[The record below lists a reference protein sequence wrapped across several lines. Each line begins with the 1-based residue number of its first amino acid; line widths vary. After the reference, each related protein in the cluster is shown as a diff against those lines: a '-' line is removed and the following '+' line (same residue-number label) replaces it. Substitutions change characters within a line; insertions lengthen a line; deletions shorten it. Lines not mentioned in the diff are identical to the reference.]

1 VVARWHDAATV
12 ASNPLGDLVRSQS
25 IGPAAQLGACLT
37 GAALVFLFASCREG
51 STDAALVDAAR
62 AKAAPAE
69 REWRG
74 YLGGLASSQWSPL
87 TQVDRTNV
95 SQLEVAWTYGSGAP
109 DLGGLQIQVNPLV
122 AHGVLYGSSPNL
134 VLFALDAATGDELW
148 RFDPGSGSWAASAS
162 RGVAWWEEGDE
173 QRVLFGARNLL
184 FAVDARTGRPI
195 EAFGDGGRIDL
206 SDGLGRDLSSDM
218 MGVTITT
225 PVTVFEDLILVGGR
239 VNEIEGAAPGYVRA
253 FDARTGALRWTFR
266 TIPQPGEF
274 GYETWPPEAWKS
286 VGGAN
291 AWAGITVD
299 AERGLAFV
307 PTGSATPDF
316 YGGDRLGDNL
326 FANSLVAL
334 DARTGERV
342 WHQQLVR
349 HDVWDRDLPSP
360 PNLIELE
367 RGGSSVP
374 AVAQV
379 TKQGHT
385 YVFNRETGEPL
396 FPMREEPVVPSTIAG
411 EAVATSQPVPV
422 LPRPFVRQT
431 LTADLVSDRTPEV
444 QAALRERI
452 AKLRSGALYQP
463 PSTEGSILV
472 PGIDGGAEWGGAAWD
487 ASTQTLYVNANQVAS
502 ILQMVEMAGETE
514 LVGTAYL
521 GLCAS
526 CHGLDLEGD
535 GAGIPSLIGI
545 RDRMGFFEFHA
556 ILRDGRGRMPA
567 VGAVLPWYQRYA
579 VAWMLYD
586 LSEDDAPSRW
596 AEREGE
602 KRFAHAGYQS
612 FVDTEGL
619 PGSKPPWG
627 TLTAID
633 LSTGEHRWQIPLG
646 DYPQILESGE
656 SGLGS
661 ENYGG
666 PVVTAG
672 GLLFIA
678 ATPDSKIRAFDKDTG
693 KLLWE
698 DTLPF
703 AGFATPAVYE
713 ADGRQYVVVA
723 AGGGKLGR
731 PSGDVYVAYAL
742 PGDGR

>member
-1 VVARWHDAATV
+1 
-12 ASNPLGDLVRSQS
+12 
-25 IGPAAQLGACLT
+25 
-37 GAALVFLFASCREG
+37 
-51 STDAALVDAAR
+51 
-62 AKAAPAE
+62 
-69 REWRG
+69 
-74 YLGGLASSQWSPL
+74 
-87 TQVDRTNV
+87 
-95 SQLEVAWTYGSGAP
+95 
-109 DLGGLQIQVNPLV
+109 
-122 AHGVLYGSSPNL
+122 
-134 VLFALDAATGDELW
+134 
-148 RFDPGSGSWAASAS
+148 
-162 RGVAWWEEGDE
+162 
-173 QRVLFGARNLL
+173 
-184 FAVDARTGRPI
+184 
-195 EAFGDGGRIDL
+195 
-206 SDGLGRDLSSDM
+206 M
-218 MGVTITT
+218 
-225 PVTVFEDLILVGGR
+225 
-239 VNEIEGAAPGYVRA
+239 
-253 FDARTGALRWTFR
+253 
-266 TIPQPGEF
+266 
-274 GYETWPPEAWKS
+274 
-286 VGGAN
+286 
-291 AWAGITVD
+291 
-299 AERGLAFV
+299 
-307 PTGSATPDF
+307 
-316 YGGDRLGDNL
+316 
-326 FANSLVAL
+326 
-334 DARTGERV
+334 
-342 WHQQLVR
+342 
-349 HDVWDRDLPSP
+349 
-360 PNLIELE
+360 
-367 RGGSSVP
+367 
-374 AVAQV
+374 
-379 TKQGHT
+379 
-385 YVFNRETGEPL
+385 FNRETGEPL

-502 ILQMVEMAGETE
+502 ILQMVEMAGEAE
-514 LVGTAYL
+514 LVDTAYL

-678 ATPDSKIRAFDKDTG
+678 ATPDSKIRGFDKDTG
-693 KLLWE
+693 MLLWE
-698 DTLPF
+698 ETLPF
-703 AGFATPAVYE
+703 PGFATPAVYE

-742 PGDGR
+742 PGDER